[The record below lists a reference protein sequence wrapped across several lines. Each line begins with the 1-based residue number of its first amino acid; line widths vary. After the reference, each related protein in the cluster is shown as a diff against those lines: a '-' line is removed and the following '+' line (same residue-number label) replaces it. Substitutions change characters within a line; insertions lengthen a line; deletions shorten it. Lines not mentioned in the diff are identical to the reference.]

1 MLTLTPLMKS
11 MKSSN
16 NIHCAV
22 FQLFIFL
29 IRRIYSDGRHCLQP
43 FKLAECW
50 FDHLSLRWDHLSI
63 IFSHLS
69 PPPYFAYL
77 TKTTI
82 HHGTLKYNV
91 EPLEPTA
98 ENTRACSDIST
109 PFSLVL
115 SPRFCLAQFGAESQM
130 LIWFQSNIC
139 VFNVEHL
146 PSDKLILALIQFYIS
161 GEGRAEGTQYHL
173 DKPHQFSSPI
183 TAPNIVAGIV
193 WTFCCLLH
201 GSEKAW
207 SSYQFIMMAY
217 CVPHYYILSLYSGL

>member
-1 MLTLTPLMKS
+1 MKS
-11 MKSSN
+11 GLTVFTVQCSSYSFSSLGEYIQMEDIVYN
-16 NIHCAV
+16 LLNWQSADLTILACAGIIY
-22 FQLFIFL
+22 QLFS
-29 IRRIYSDGRHCLQP
+29 RISPLPRILHTWQKQP
-43 FKLAECW
+43 FIMEHLNTTW
-50 FDHLSLRWDHLSI
+50 NQQHSDSSQLWHHNSTLPLFSRLSL
-63 IFSHLS
+63 
-69 PPPYFAYL
+69 
-77 TKTTI
+77 
-82 HHGTLKYNV
+82 
-91 EPLEPTA
+91 
-98 ENTRACSDIST
+98 
-109 PFSLVL
+109 
-115 SPRFCLAQFGAESQM
+115 AQNGAESQM

-207 SSYQFIMMAY
+207 SSYQFIMMVY
-217 CVPHYYILSLYSGL
+217 CVPHYYILSLYSQL

>member
-1 MLTLTPLMKS
+1 MK
-11 MKSSN
+11 
-16 NIHCAV
+16 V
-22 FQLFIFL
+22 FTFL

-82 HHGTLKYNV
+82 HHGTLKYNM
-91 EPLEPTA
+91 EPTTFA
-98 ENTRACSDIST
+98 L
-109 PFSLVL
+109 FSALTSQFYSPSLL
-115 SPRFCLAQFGAESQM
+115 SRLSLAQNGAESQM

-146 PSDKLILALIQFYIS
+146 PSDKLILALIQFYIGGGNPIS
-161 GEGRAEGTQYHL
+161 FGQGSTVFKSHYRA
-173 DKPHQFSSPI
+173 
-183 TAPNIVAGIV
+183 
-193 WTFCCLLH
+193 
-201 GSEKAW
+201 
-207 SSYQFIMMAY
+207 
-217 CVPHYYILSLYSGL
+217 